1 MIYFEIMKGSDL
13 WIFAGIFLGGVIV
26 TGYTLGQHIKS
37 VKSELASTK
46 AQKERDSIEKEFRDS
61 LAAKNEEIKGL
72 QNQAND
78 KLTVANSKLTDA
90 NKKTE
95 ELIGIYEKLNK
106 ENIKIQGIQNETIKM
121 TIGEGIPNVEINNF
135 ANNIYTVGI
144 RNRGNYPIYDV
155 SLSMYDFD
163 LIKKTCPL
171 IMDKGILIVDE
182 DCLDLNTIYFS
193 PDNTIRSKGRVRL
206 NQTITLKEGYNNIVF
221 NSHARHNSFIFRYVI
236 KNDNQK
242 LSFVYKVYDVNSS
255 GRPEVF
261 TDGKLKISEDYW
273 DKNFPPLN
281 LKYGRV
287 LRRDEKN

>member
-1 MIYFEIMKGSDL
+1 MIYFELMKGSDL
-13 WIFAGIFLGGVIV
+13 WILAGIILGGLIV
-26 TGYTLGQHIKS
+26 TGYTAAQYIKG
-37 VKSELASTK
+37 VNSEIETAE
-46 AQKERDSIEKEFRDS
+46 AQNDRDSIEKDFRIQ
-61 LAAKNEEIKGL
+61 LAAKNDEISGL

-78 KLTVANSKLTDA
+78 KLTEANSKLIDV
-90 NKKTE
+90 NKKSE
-95 ELIGIYEKLNK
+95 ELVAAYEKLNA

-144 RNRGNYPIYDV
+144 RNRGNYPMYDV

-206 NQTITLKEGYNNIVF
+206 SQTITLKEGYNNIVF